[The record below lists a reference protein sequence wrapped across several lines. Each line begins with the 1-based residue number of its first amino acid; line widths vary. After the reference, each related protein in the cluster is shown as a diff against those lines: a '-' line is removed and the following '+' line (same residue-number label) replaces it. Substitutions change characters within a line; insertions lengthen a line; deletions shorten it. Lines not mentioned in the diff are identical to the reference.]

1 AGFWTRGYNLLFS
14 SGRRHTRFSRDWSA
28 DVCSSD
34 LGTLNICRTIA
45 RHAGR
50 SQDVYWPEDA
60 DTPLLMN
67 AHELLAHAMA
77 AQVEVVLHEV
87 VMQRPP
93 DPASAKRRDS
103 LLACL
108 AWLDAQLEPVLQ
120 AVRQKPVS
128 WLEPALFALLAH
140 IPFRNPLDIALLQRL
155 AAFAEEFA
163 ARPSAQA
170 TPYRFDA

>member
-77 AQVEVVLHEV
+77 AQVEVVL
-87 VMQRPP
+87 R
-93 DPASAKRRDS
+93 SAERRVGKQWCAGGSAGDG
-103 LLACL
+103 
-108 AWLDAQLEPVLQ
+108 ENTY
-120 AVRQKPVS
+120 
-128 WLEPALFALLAH
+128 LFGGW
-140 IPFRNPLDIALLQRL
+140 DG
-155 AAFAEEFA
+155 
-163 ARPSAQA
+163 
-170 TPYRFDA
+170 YR